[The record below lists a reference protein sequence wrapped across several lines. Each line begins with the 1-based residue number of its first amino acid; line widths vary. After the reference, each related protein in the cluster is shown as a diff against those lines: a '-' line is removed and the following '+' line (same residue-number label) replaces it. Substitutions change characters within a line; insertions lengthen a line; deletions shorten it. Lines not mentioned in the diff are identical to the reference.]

1 MALSIG
7 EMEYKA
13 TVEISKEA
21 LWLRGL
27 VGTFGIIHDLV
38 QDYWDSQ
45 SAMHLAKNHMYHK

>member
-1 MALSIG
+1 
-7 EMEYKA
+7 MEYKA